1 MARGVRL
8 EPDQPADRSVQLE
21 PDQPAA
27 ARDKPVL
34 PVGIDEYFLPAAR
47 ADMYEPVL
55 YGSALVHY
63 IDARRGIDVSS
74 IVHAVTP
81 ITDGAVAVD
90 WDAASLTD
98 VPPDALSRTPAGASA
113 RFGVLPAAARNP
125 KSYAAW
131 ADDFEQWIVRAQPMR
146 LFSAPACKLSSKPGE
161 TEAEFTARVQ
171 LASRERRDA
180 AVEKLRAKYA
190 PKVARAA
197 EKVRRTE
204 DGVAREQQQASQQKM
219 QTAVSFGA
227 TLLGAV
233 LGRKA
238 VSMSTLGRATT
249 AARGVGRASKE
260 AADVAQA
267 EQRQRE
273 AEEELKAIEAE
284 LEREV
289 QALRDD
295 APDAAIET
303 TEIKARKTGVD
314 VRLVTLVWKPR

>member
-1 MARGVRL
+1 
-8 EPDQPADRSVQLE
+8 
-21 PDQPAA
+21 
-27 ARDKPVL
+27 L
-34 PVGIDEYFLPAAR
+34 P
-47 ADMYEPVL
+47 
-55 YGSALVHY
+55 
-63 IDARRGIDVSS
+63 RRGPAS
-74 IVHAVTP
+74 P
-81 ITDGAVAVD
+81 TDLA
-90 WDAASLTD
+90 
-98 VPPDALSRTPAGASA
+98 PDALTKTPAGTPA
-113 RFGVLPAAARNP
+113 RFGALPAAARNS

-131 ADDFEQWIVRAQPMR
+131 TDDFEQWIVRSQPLR

-161 TEAEFTARVQ
+161 TEAEFTIRVQ
-171 LASRERRDA
+171 QAVRERRDA
-180 AVEKLRAKYA
+180 AVEKLRAKYT
-190 PKVARAA
+190 PKVTRAA
-197 EKVRRTE
+197 EKIRRSQE
-204 DGVAREQQQASQQKM
+204 SVAREQQQASQQKL

-233 LGRKA
+233 MGRKA

-249 AARGVGRASKE
+249 AARGVSRSSKE

-289 QALRDD
+289 RELQDA

-303 TEIKARKTGVD
+303 TEIKAKKTGVD

>member
-1 MARGVRL
+1 M
-8 EPDQPADRSVQLE
+8 
-21 PDQPAA
+21 
-27 ARDKPVL
+27 
-34 PVGIDEYFLPAAR
+34 
-47 ADMYEPVL
+47 L

-63 IDARRGIDVSS
+63 TDSRRGVDVSS
-74 IVHAVTP
+74 VVHAVTP

-90 WDAASLTD
+90 WDAASATD
-98 VPPDALSRTPAGASA
+98 VSPDSLTKAPIATA
-113 RFGVLPAAARNP
+113 RFGVLPAAASNP

-131 ADDFEQWIVRAQPMR
+131 ADDFEQWIVRARPMR
-146 LFSAPACKLSSKPGE
+146 LFSAPAYKLSSKPGE

-171 LASRERRDA
+171 QASRERRDA

-273 AEEELKAIEAE
+273 AEEDLKAIEAE

-289 QALRDD
+289 QALQDA

-303 TEIKARKTGVD
+303 TEIKAKKTGVD
-314 VRLVTLVWKPR
+314 VRLVTLVWKPS